1 MNETIEQK
9 KLLTS
14 IPEEH
19 QGWRLDR
26 SLATLY
32 SEYSRA
38 RIQLWIN
45 EESITVDGV
54 VRPCKYLLSGGEQ
67 IEMLPTEKI
76 SNEAN
81 VAQDIALNIIY
92 EDESIL
98 VINKPTGLVVHPGA
112 GNSSGTLLNALLFH
126 NEAFAT
132 LPRAGIVH
140 RLDKDTSGL
149 MVVAKSLI
157 AHTSLVE
164 QLQRHEVQRKY
175 FAVVRGQLISGR
187 TVDQPIGRH
196 KHDRVKMAISE
207 RGKPAVTHFTLV
219 EKFQKHTWIEASL
232 ETGRTHQIR
241 VHLSSIGYP
250 LVGDQTYAPRIQ
262 KVANVPVELNDSL
275 CKFPRQALHA
285 HRLALLHPESKQQMQ
300 WNAPIPKDM
309 TDLLEILREHS
320 SL

>member
-1 MNETIEQK
+1 MNETFEQK
-9 KLLTS
+9 KLSIT
-14 IPEEH
+14 IPEDH

-45 EESITVDGV
+45 EESITVDGI
-54 VRPCKYLLSGGEQ
+54 VRPCKYLLTGGEQ
-67 IEMLPTEKI
+67 IEIFPSQNV
-76 SNEAN
+76 SNEHN
-81 VAQDIALNIIY
+81 VAEDIALNIIY

-98 VINKPTGLVVHPGA
+98 VINKPAGLVVHPGA

-126 NEAFAT
+126 NEVFAS

-149 MVVAKSLI
+149 MVVAKSLT

-187 TVDQPIGRH
+187 SVDQPIGRH

-219 EKFQKHTWIEASL
+219 EKFQKHTWIEARL

-241 VHLSSIGYP
+241 VHLSTIGYP
-250 LVGDQTYAPRIQ
+250 LVGDQVYAPRIQ

-275 CKFPRQALHA
+275 CQFPRQALHA
-285 HRLALLHPESKQQMQ
+285 HRLALVHPETKQQMQ
-300 WNAPIPKDM
+300 WDAPMPRDM
-309 TDLLEILREHS
+309 ADLLEILRKYS

>member
-1 MNETIEQK
+1 MNEPIEQK
-9 KLLTS
+9 KLAVI
-14 IPEEH
+14 IPEDH

-45 EESITVDGV
+45 EESVTVDGV
-54 VRPCKYLLSGGEQ
+54 LKPCKYLLKGGEQ
-67 IEMLPTEKI
+67 VEILPTQQA
-76 SNEAN
+76 SNEENTAE
-81 VAQDIALNIIY
+81 DIALNIVY
-92 EDESIL
+92 EDESLL
-98 VINKPTGLVVHPGA
+98 VINKPAGLVVHPGA

-126 NEAFAT
+126 NEVFAS

-157 AHTSLVE
+157 AHTALVD
-164 QLQRHEVQRKY
+164 QLQRHEVQRNY
-175 FAVVRGQLISGR
+175 YAVVRGQLISGG

-207 RGKPAVTHFTLV
+207 RGKAAVTHFKLV

-241 VHLSSIGYP
+241 VHLTSIGYP
-250 LVGDQTYAPRIQ
+250 LIGDQTYAPRIQ

-275 CKFPRQALHA
+275 CQFPRQALHA
-285 HRLALLHPESKQQMQ
+285 HRLALVHPENKERMQ
-300 WNAPIPKDM
+300 WEAPMPQDM
-309 TDLLEILREHS
+309 CDLLDILREHS
-320 SL
+320 PL